1 MAELVTKDSAS
12 VEKQEIHNVEE
23 VALDGH
29 AATDRYG
36 NALVQLD
43 EAAEARLRRKFDR
56 RIVPM
61 VALLYL
67 FCFIDRANI
76 GNARIAGMEKDLGI
90 LPPKYSGYGYNLLL
104 TAFYIAY
111 VVFEPPCNALC
122 KAMGPGKYLP
132 ILSFMFGLF
141 SFVYAFV
148 DHFWSA
154 FLVRFLL
161 GIAEAGVF
169 PGFAYFLS
177 RWYRK
182 DELAFR
188 LALYIVMAPLAGA
201 FGGLLASGFLSTDG
215 FGKIRTWRIIFFAEG
230 LITMGI
236 AIISWFVLCDSPEAA
251 KWLSEDEKKLAVARI
266 KSENVGS
273 LEAIEAMHGKVVKKA
288 IFNPTTQIV
297 GLIFLLDNI
306 TVQGLGF
313 FLPSIIRTI
322 FPTYTVIHQQLMSV
336 PPYIVGGVFTLLV
349 PYLSWKTRRRALYMT
364 ISAPFM
370 ITGFAIFLGTSN
382 ARARYGATFLIAI
395 GAFSFGALCNS
406 WSSANTSSDTA
417 KAAALGT
424 TVFYGNIGG
433 LISTWS
439 YQAKYA
445 PSQIP
450 GNSMNAGTS
459 SMILLLTV
467 GLWMW
472 QVREN
477 KAKDNGR
484 DDHYLEGKTPD
495 EIALLEQQHPGFRY
509 RT

>member
-1 MAELVTKDSAS
+1 MADLQKRDSAS
-12 VEKQEIHNVEE
+12 IEKQEVHDIDE
-23 VALDGH
+23 VALAGH
-29 AATDRYG
+29 TATDRHG
-36 NALVQLD
+36 NALVTID
-43 EAAEARLRRKFDR
+43 KVAEAKLRRKIDR
-56 RIVPM
+56 RVVPM

-76 GNARIAGMEKDLGI
+76 GNARIAGMEKDLDI
-90 LPPKYSGYGYNLLL
+90 LPPKYGGYGYNLLL

-111 VVFEPPCNALC
+111 VVFEPPCNFLC
-122 KAMGPGKYLP
+122 KWMGPGKYLP
-132 ILSFMFGLF
+132 LLSFAFGLF

-161 GIAEAGVF
+161 GVAEAGVF
-169 PGFAYFLS
+169 PGFAFYLS

-182 DELAFR
+182 DELGFR
-188 LALYIVMAPLAGA
+188 LAMYIVMAPLAGA

-236 AIISWFVLCDSPEAA
+236 AVISWFVLSDSPQVAP
-251 KWLSEDEKKLAVARI
+251 WLSEEEKKLAVARI

-273 LEAIEAMHGKVVKKA
+273 IEAIEALHGKVVRKT

-313 FLPSIIRTI
+313 FLPTIIRTI

-336 PPYIVGGVFTLLV
+336 PPYLVGGVFTLLV
-349 PYLSWKTRRRALYMT
+349 PYLSWKTKRRALYMT

-370 ITGFAIFLGTSN
+370 ITGFAMFLGTSN
-382 ARARYGATFLIAI
+382 ARVRYGATFLIAI
-395 GAFSFGALCNS
+395 GAFSFGALCNA
-406 WSSANTSSDTA
+406 WSAANTSSDTA

-445 PSQIP
+445 PSQVP
-450 GNSMNAGTS
+450 GNAMNAGTS
-459 SMILLLTV
+459 SAILLLTI

-472 QVREN
+472 QNREN
-477 KAKDNGR
+477 KAKDAGR
-484 DDHYLEGKTPD
+484 DDHYLENRTAD
-495 EIALLEQQHPGFRY
+495 EIAMLEQQHPGFRY